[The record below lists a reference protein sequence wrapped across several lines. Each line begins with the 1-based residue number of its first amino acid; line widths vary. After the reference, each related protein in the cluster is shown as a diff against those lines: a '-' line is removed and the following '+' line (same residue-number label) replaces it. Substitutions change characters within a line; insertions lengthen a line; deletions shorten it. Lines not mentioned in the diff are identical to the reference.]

1 MTDQCMFV
9 PDGDSF
15 QPTEW
20 AVGPWSRDLLQA
32 SAYGGLMVRA
42 LERDAPAP
50 GMMLARLS
58 FDLWRPVRRER
69 LTPSVTVL
77 REGRKARTVEASLVQ
92 GGKPVA
98 RCTAVY
104 LKADP
109 SVAAAPVDRTPP
121 RLGPDAGRPLPP
133 HVKGWSPFFTGVDT
147 RTVEGD
153 LLKPGP
159 AACWF
164 NLERPLVTGETNS
177 ALVHTVSAAA
187 LCSGT
192 SAVVNLREVTFVN
205 ADLTVV
211 VWRQPRAPW
220 ILLAAETRVG
230 DQGTGVARGTLSDV
244 DGAFGACEQTLLFER
259 RAQAVRDGGWRGG
272 RPRRPRSRSSGSPR
286 CARPRRSRHPRR
298 ISGR

>member
-20 AVGPWSRDLLQA
+20 AVGPWSKDLLQA

-58 FDLWRPVRRER
+58 FDLWRPVTRER

-147 RTVEGD
+147 RTIEGD

-164 NLERPLVTGETNS
+164 NLERPLVPGETNS
-177 ALVHTVSAAA
+177 ALVHTVSAAD

-230 DQGTGVARGTLSDV
+230 DQGTGVARGTLSDL
-244 DGAFGACEQTLLFER
+244 DGAFGACEQTLIFER
-259 RAQAVRDGGWRGG
+259 RAESVRDGG
-272 RPRRPRSRSSGSPR
+272 
-286 CARPRRSRHPRR
+286 
-298 ISGR
+298 

>member
-15 QPTEW
+15 TPTEW
-20 AVGPWSRDLLQA
+20 AVGPWSKDLLQG
-32 SAYGGLMVRA
+32 SAFGGLMVRA
-42 LERDAPAP
+42 LEQSAAP
-50 GMMLARLS
+50 GMALARLS
-58 FDLWRPVRRER
+58 FDLWRPVMRER

-77 REGRKARTVEASLVQ
+77 REGKRARTVESSLAQ

-109 SVAAAPVDRTPP
+109 ALNAAPVDRTPP
-121 RLGPDAGRPLPP
+121 RLGPDAGRPIPD
-133 HVKGWSPFFTGVDT
+133 VAKRWSPFFTGVDT

-153 LLKPGP
+153 LLEPGP

-164 NLERPLVTGETNS
+164 NLERPLVPGEENS
-177 ALVHTVSAAA
+177 PLVHTVSAAD
-187 LCSGT
+187 LCSGI

-205 ADLTVV
+205 ADLTLVF
-211 VWRQPRAPW
+211 WRTPRAPW

-230 DQGTGVARGTLSDV
+230 DQGTGVARGMLSDL

-259 RAQAVRDGGWRGG
+259 R
-272 RPRRPRSRSSGSPR
+272 SP
-286 CARPRRSRHPRR
+286 
-298 ISGR
+298 

>member
-1 MTDQCMFV
+1 MTMSAPLPLWMAAVRRAWMSFWLMRSIAISTPACLPNSFACSSNTWSAAGMKCDHCRKCSRV
-9 PDGDSF
+9 PC
-15 QPTEW
+15 
-20 AVGPWSRDLLQA
+20 A
-32 SAYGGLMVRA
+32 RA
-42 LERDAPAP
+42 GAAPAAVRTP
-50 GMMLARLS
+50 AAEVFKKWRRVRRARL
-58 FDLWRPVRRER
+58 R
-69 LTPSVTVL
+69 PSVTGL
-77 REGRKARTVEASLVQ
+77 REGRRARTVEASLVQ

-104 LKADP
+104 LKAAP

-164 NLERPLVTGETNS
+164 NLERPLVPGETNS
-177 ALVHTVSAAA
+177 ALVHAVSAAD

-230 DQGTGVARGTLSDV
+230 DQGTGVARGTLSDL
-244 DGAFGACEQTLLFER
+244 DGAFGACEQALVFER
-259 RAQAVRDGGWRGG
+259 RTESVRDGR
-272 RPRRPRSRSSGSPR
+272 
-286 CARPRRSRHPRR
+286 
-298 ISGR
+298 